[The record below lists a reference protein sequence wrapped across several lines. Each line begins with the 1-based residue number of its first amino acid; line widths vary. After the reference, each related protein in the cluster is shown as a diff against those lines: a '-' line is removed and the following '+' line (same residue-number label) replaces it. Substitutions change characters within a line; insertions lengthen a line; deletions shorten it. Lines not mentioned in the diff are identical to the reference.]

1 MPRLAVPLEWS
12 EVETWLKTEVRE
24 MGRARVGL

>member
-1 MPRLAVPLEWS
+1 MPRLATPLDWS
-12 EVETWLKTEVRE
+12 EVEDWLRGEVRE